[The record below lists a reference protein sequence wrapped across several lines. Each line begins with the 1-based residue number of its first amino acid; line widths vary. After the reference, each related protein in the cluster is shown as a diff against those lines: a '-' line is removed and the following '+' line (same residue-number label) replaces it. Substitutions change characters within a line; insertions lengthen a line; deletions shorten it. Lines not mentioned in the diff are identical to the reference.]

1 MNVFIKARGDRMPKV
16 IEKVREQLLEEVR
29 REIESRGYS
38 KTTIRSV
45 AEGCSI
51 SVGTVYN
58 YFRSKDELVASAVA
72 EDWKEKT
79 GKLSASLP
87 ASAKNTVR
95 LVYEAL
101 SSFEDEHR
109 ALFTDEE
116 AVKKFASV
124 FTEWHSVLRHQ
135 TAAFLL
141 PVCRDAEDPDFLS
154 LFLAEALLTW
164 VTEGVPFEKLY
175 SVMKKLIYKEN
186 DNEQL

>member
-1 MNVFIKARGDRMPKV
+1 MPKV

-58 YFRSKDELVASAVA
+58 YFKSKDELVASAVA
-72 EDWKEKT
+72 EDWKAKT
-79 GKLSASLP
+79 GKLSLSLP
-87 ASAKNTVR
+87 APEEDTLR

-109 ALFTDEE
+109 ALFTDED
-116 AVKKFASV
+116 ARKKFSSV
-124 FTEWHSVLRHQ
+124 FTEWHSVLWRQ
-135 TAAFLL
+135 TASFLL
-141 PVCRDAEDPDFLS
+141 PVCTESSDPEFLS
-154 LFLAEALLTW
+154 LFIAEALLTW

-175 SVMKKLIYKEN
+175 KVLKQLIYKEKN
-186 DNEQL
+186 NEQL

>member
-1 MNVFIKARGDRMPKV
+1 MPKV

-58 YFRSKDELVASAVA
+58 YFSSKDELVASAVA
-72 EDWKEKT
+72 EDWEKKRE
-79 GKLSASLP
+79 KLSSSLP
-87 ASAKNTVR
+87 SAKEETLR

-124 FTEWHSVLRHQ
+124 FTEWHSVLRRQ
-135 TAAFLL
+135 TASFLL
-141 PVCRDAEDPDFLS
+141 PVCTESRDPEFLS

-175 SVMKKLIYKEN
+175 SVMKNLIYKEN
-186 DNEQL
+186 NNEQL

>member
-1 MNVFIKARGDRMPKV
+1 MPKV

-29 REIESRGYS
+29 RQIESRGYS

-58 YFRSKDELVASAVA
+58 YFKSKDELVASAVA
-72 EDWKEKT
+72 EDWKVKTEK
-79 GKLSASLP
+79 LEASLP
-87 ASAKNTVR
+87 ASSYDTLR
-95 LVYEAL
+95 LVYEAV

-116 AVKKFASV
+116 AVKKFSSV
-124 FTEWHSVLRHQ
+124 FTRWHSLLRRQ
-135 TAAFLL
+135 TASFLI
-141 PVCRDAEDPDFLS
+141 PVCTNAEDKEFLS
-154 LFLAEALLTW
+154 LFLAESLLTW

-175 SVMKKLIYKEN
+175 SVLKNLIDKEN
-186 DNEQL
+186 